1 MCNVE
6 RSTVRLY
13 YHTWRWSRWVCTCM
27 CKTPFCC
34 CLVAIGNVVGLTLM
48 PKVPN
53 NLHCTEENIGV
64 RYSSGH
70 SHTFTQSFT
79 HSLTYPLTHTLAHPL
94 THSFTHTHSLTH
106 SLTPFPQS
114 SAKSSFSSSVSYTTG
129 SPANTCV
136 VKSSIRI
143 PYWCVIRRM
152 RLYFHRKVYTWDAPN
167 KEHFFQ
173 CRYIETCSKTCT

>member
-129 SPANTCV
+129 SPGPTTPLTTPTMLLQLVA
-136 VKSSIRI
+136 
-143 PYWCVIRRM
+143 VIKLRP
-152 RLYFHRKVYTWDAPN
+152 LLITLLGDAQLSYQSLSN
-167 KEHFFQ
+167 NH
-173 CRYIETCSKTCT
+173 S